1 MAQFRS
7 SSLLLLVLSLL
18 SGSGVTAFLS
28 KTTTRTFNVFRRAA
42 YLDFKGEADYSSSSS
57 PHPSPPPQAQKSFRP
72 DEASWLPKVPPEIAA
87 ATWLDETA
95 ATSSSSARP
104 VPNKSF
110 RPDAAAWLSKVS
122 TTTSTTSTPPPEVAE
137 RQELWMSPR
146 TEPDE
151 TTNALRGATTTTTT
165 ITTTTPA
172 AGQVFSVQEPTDLLH
187 FLGQDDQ
194 VCIVKVWTSWCKSCK
209 VLEPKYRKLAKDYG
223 GKARFAEIEYS
234 PLEEL
239 CKGLQATKVPHILI
253 YQQMRKQTQFV
264 CLPQDFKKLSSLVE
278 HLVTEQEQQQQ
289 QQQEGWNDQCFRP
302 SSSSSS
308 SSSPQNNMQP
318 SNRLLP

>member
-1 MAQFRS
+1 MAPFLS
-7 SSLLLLVLSLL
+7 SSLLLLLSLL
-18 SGSGVTAFLS
+18 SGTGVTAFLS
-28 KTTTRTFNVFRRAA
+28 KTTTTRNFALPRRAA
-42 YLDFKGEADYSSSSS
+42 YLDFKGEGDSSSSSS
-57 PHPSPPPQAQKSFRP
+57 PPPFSPPPQAQKSFRP
-72 DEASWLPKVPPEIAA
+72 NEASWLPKVPPEIAA
-87 ATWLDETA
+87 ATWLEEKTA
-95 ATSSSSARP
+95 TSSARP
-104 VPNKSF
+104 VVPTKSF
-110 RPDAAAWLSKVS
+110 RPDAAAWLSNNKVS
-122 TTTSTTSTPPPEVAE
+122 TTPLEVELMSTRS
-137 RQELWMSPR
+137 

-151 TTNALRGATTTTTT
+151 TTKALGTATISTA
-165 ITTTTPA
+165 PA
-172 AGQVFSVQEPTDLLH
+172 SSTGQIFSVQEPTDLLT

-209 VLEPKYRKLAKDYG
+209 VLEPKYRKLAKDYQ

-278 HLVTEQEQQQQ
+278 HLVAEQQQGGTD
-289 QQQEGWNDQCFRP
+289 ECFRP

-308 SSSPQNNMQP
+308 SPPHNNNMQP